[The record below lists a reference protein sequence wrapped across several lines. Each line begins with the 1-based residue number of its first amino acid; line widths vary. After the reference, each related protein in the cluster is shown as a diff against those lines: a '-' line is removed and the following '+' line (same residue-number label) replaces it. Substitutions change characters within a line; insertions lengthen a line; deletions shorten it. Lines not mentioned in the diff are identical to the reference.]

1 MRHGATSQPALGQ
14 RCCILDP
21 QVQFSVPLVPPP
33 EIVENG
39 AFFLQPRK
47 CNTAHAGRDLAGL
60 ELGSELKSGQFAQG
74 FFSHI

>member
-1 MRHGATSQPALGQ
+1 MRHGATSQLALGQ

-60 ELGSELKSGQFAQG
+60 ELGVRTEVRSVCSGLF
-74 FFSHI
+74 